1 MFGNQIYHNSITDWK
16 IGSIILFLNAN
27 FSDRAANPELNT
39 VETKS
44 NVKDTHLNKEK
55 FFRDQKIMVQES

>member
-1 MFGNQIYHNSITDWK
+1 MKNWVNN
-16 IGSIILFLNAN
+16 SIILFLNAD